1 MSRKENEGWGDIER
15 IREERGW
22 ERHAR
27 DRDGR
32 DGEKGREFIRLFEGR
47 GESRREKKEEERAK
61 GRGSRE
67 GYRREKYGAHRE
79 RWAGKRETD
88 RDREGREGQRIE
100 RF

>member
-1 MSRKENEGWGDIER
+1 MNRKENEGWGDIER
-15 IREERGW
+15 MREERGW

-61 GRGSRE
+61 GRGAGRDTEERSMERIE
-67 GYRREKYGAHRE
+67 RGGQEKE
-79 RWAGKRETD
+79 RQTETE
-88 RDREGREGQRIE
+88 RGREGQRI
-100 RF
+100 